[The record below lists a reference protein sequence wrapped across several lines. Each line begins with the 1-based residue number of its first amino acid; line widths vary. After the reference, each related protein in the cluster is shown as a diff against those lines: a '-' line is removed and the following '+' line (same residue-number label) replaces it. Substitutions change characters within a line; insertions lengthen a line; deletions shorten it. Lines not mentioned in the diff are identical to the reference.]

1 MPQLNCTRRDSR
13 ILVRFFDD
21 RTDQLTF
28 SCLKM
33 TSAYPGHELEGAEW
47 PEIYN
52 FLCYLIFSAHALTS
66 YTQALMAILAGD
78 EEAKSRGRDN
88 NASHGHLA

>member
-1 MPQLNCTRRDSR
+1 MPQLNRTRRDSR
-13 ILVRFFDD
+13 IPLRFSDD
-21 RTDQLTF
+21 RTDQLSF

-52 FLCYLIFSAHALTS
+52 FLVLSHFQRARIDVLYPSIDGNL
-66 YTQALMAILAGD
+66 G
-78 EEAKSRGRDN
+78 GR
-88 NASHGHLA
+88 

>member
-1 MPQLNCTRRDSR
+1 MPQLNHTRRDSR
-13 ILVRFFDD
+13 ISVQFFDD
-21 RTDQLTF
+21 RNDQLTF

-33 TSAYPGHELEGAEW
+33 TSAYPGHELEGAAMAR
-47 PEIYN
+47 N
-52 FLCYLIFSAHALTS
+52 LQFLVYLIFNANAFTS